1 MSTRSDSQRA
11 LPVGFRGYDRAAT
24 DALLASLEE
33 GRTALAGER
42 DELRAQVE
50 ELTRELGQNQER
62 MRVVADALV
71 TAQLIAVNLRES
83 AEADIENE
91 RREAAEERQQMVDE
105 GAAIRAKARQQ
116 ATEIIREA
124 RIRADRL
131 IDEVVA
137 ALVEYRRDTD
147 QFLDGTRERLDLL
160 VRDLLDRIPGS
171 ASDYV
176 PVLEDAG
183 TDAESDAEAPPAGA
197 AAA

>member
-1 MSTRSDSQRA
+1 MSTTSESQRE
-11 LPVGFRGYDRAAT
+11 LPVGFRGYDRTAT
-24 DALLASLEE
+24 DALLARLEE
-33 GRTALAGER
+33 GHRALAGER
-42 DELRAQVE
+42 DALRVQVE
-50 ELTRELGQNQER
+50 KLTRELGQNQER

-91 RREAAEERQQMVDE
+91 RREAAEERQRMVDE

-147 QFLDGTRERLDLL
+147 QFLDGTRERLDSL
-160 VRDLLDRIPGS
+160 VHDLLDRIPGS
-171 ASDYV
+171 ASHYV
-176 PVLEDAG
+176 SGLEDAG
-183 TDAESDAEAPPAGA
+183 GDAEGEPEAPPAGA